1 MNGAWFKGLVL
12 MAPWLTLVLILAMF
26 SFLYSS
32 LAPAPAV
39 SLDLPDTSMSDS
51 SNPGLVALLLPGG
64 ANGTQ
69 PEGSLVFFDDA
80 RYVLSDPAS
89 GEGLA
94 RRLGERSFE
103 TRCGT
108 LTLLCDRRVPAG
120 DLMRV
125 MELARQV
132 RISHVQVA
140 EKRD

>member
-1 MNGAWFKGLVL
+1 MNGSWFKGLVL
-12 MAPWLTLVLILAMF
+12 MSPWLTLVLVLAMF

-51 SNPGLVALLLPGG
+51 SNPGMVALLLPGG
-64 ANGTQ
+64 ANGAQ

-89 GEGLA
+89 DAELSK
-94 RRLGERSFE
+94 RLGERSQE
-103 TRCGT
+103 TRCGI

-125 MELARQV
+125 MELAKRV
-132 RISHVQVA
+132 RISHVQIA